1 MVKNMVQYKVIN
13 AGFPSTKLSI
23 KKKMA
28 EWEQTL
34 NQMASDGWIL
44 KFAIN
49 QGTVTAFIFEH
60 S

>member
-1 MVKNMVQYKVIN
+1 MVQYKIIN
-13 AGFPSTKLSI
+13 VGFPTTKM
-23 KKKMA
+23 KVDKKMA

-34 NQMASDGWIL
+34 NQMASDGWLL

-49 QGTVTAFIFEH
+49 QGIVTAFVFER

>member
-1 MVKNMVQYKVIN
+1 MVQYKVIN

>member
-1 MVKNMVQYKVIN
+1 MVQYKVIN
-13 AGFPSTKLSI
+13 MGFLKTKFGVD
-23 KKKMA
+23 KKMA

-34 NQMASDGWIL
+34 NQMASDGWVL

-49 QGTVTAFIFEH
+49 QGILTAFIFEH

>member
-1 MVKNMVQYKVIN
+1 MVQYKVIN
-13 AGFPSTKLSI
+13 MGFLKTKFAVD
-23 KKKMA
+23 KKMA

-34 NQMASDGWIL
+34 NKMASDGWVL

-49 QGTVTAFIFEH
+49 QGILTAFIFEH